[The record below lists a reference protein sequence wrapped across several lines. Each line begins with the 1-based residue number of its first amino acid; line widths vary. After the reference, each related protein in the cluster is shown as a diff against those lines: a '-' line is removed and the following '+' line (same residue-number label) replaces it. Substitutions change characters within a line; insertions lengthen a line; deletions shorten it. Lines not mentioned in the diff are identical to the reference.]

1 MTTLRHAS
9 SKPAEDGI
17 DQVWVE
23 YKRSG
28 DTELRDRLLMQYAP
42 LVKYVAG
49 RVRSGLPQTV
59 DQNDLISE
67 GVIGLM
73 DAISKFDL
81 ERGLQF
87 QTYAVPR
94 IKGAIIDALRAA
106 DWVPRSAR
114 NKIKAAEQAH
124 VELVNRLGRTPSDE
138 EVAAELNISVA
149 ALRDLYAKVSYTNLA
164 AVDDLAIADN
174 AAPRPGEA
182 LEDEEM
188 RHALLRAVHGL
199 RERDRII
206 IALYYYEGFTLA
218 EIGRV
223 LQVTESRVSQLHTR
237 ATLALRALLT
247 APQVA

>member
-149 ALRDLYAKVSYTNLA
+149 DLRDLYAKVSYTNLA